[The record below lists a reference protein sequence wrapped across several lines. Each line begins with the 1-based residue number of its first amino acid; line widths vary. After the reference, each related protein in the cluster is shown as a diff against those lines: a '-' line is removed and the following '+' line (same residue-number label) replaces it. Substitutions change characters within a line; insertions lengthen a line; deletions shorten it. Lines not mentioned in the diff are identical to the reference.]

1 MDLFTSEN
9 ELSRVELPLEDS
21 DIVYYANLLTSAEAT
36 RLYESLLENISWR
49 QDDITIY
56 GKTYAQPRLTAL
68 YGEQGANYSY
78 SGIKMYPLPFTSELK
93 RIKNKIEMTTGASFN
108 VVLINLYRDGRDSNG
123 WHSDDEK
130 ELGKNPFIASISL
143 GAKRTF
149 HLRHKSIKHLKHKI
163 DLEHGSLLTMAGTTQ
178 HFWQHQLPKSTKI
191 STSRI
196 NLTFRLIQ

>member
-9 ELSRVELPLEDS
+9 ELSKVELHLKDS
-21 DIVYYANLLTSAEAT
+21 EIVYYRNLLNSEEAT
-36 RLYESLLENISWR
+36 SLHQSLLESVSWR
-49 QDDITIY
+49 QDNITIY
-56 GKTYAQPRLTAL
+56 GKTYPQPRLTAL
-68 YGEQGANYSY
+68 YGEKAASYSY
-78 SGIKMYPLPFTSELK
+78 SGIKMAPLPFTSELK
-93 RIKNKIEMTTGASFN
+93 RIKNKIEVTTGVLFN

-130 ELGKNPFIASISL
+130 ELGTNPFIASISL

-163 DLEHGSLLTMAGTTQ
+163 DLEHGSLLTMAGATQ

-191 STSRI
+191 DSSRI